1 MASAI
6 ASNVTASTA
15 NVCVYANH
23 VYTNFDHDS
32 EYRRV
37 CFEFQ

>member
-15 NVCVYANH
+15 NVCVYVNH

-32 EYRRV
+32 EYRWV
-37 CFEFQ
+37 